1 MGTLSGIGHPSFLA
15 RHSQEGKVV
24 GYAKGTGTGEPQ
36 QRLRVE
42 EAVRQIW
49 GPFWKG
55 AGGVLAGR
63 SPSGRVPRGSR
74 QSAGHA
80 RDSREQE
87 TTRA

>member
-55 AGGVLAGR
+55 TGGVLAGR
-63 SPSGRVPRGSR
+63 SPSGYPAAPGS
-74 QSAGHA
+74 QQVMPG
-80 RDSREQE
+80 DSREQE